1 MCYELD
7 LTGLQ
12 CRRARASRILSAW
25 AWGEREGGGGMLI
38 QTANPQPTAQ
48 EDQRYGIEQG
58 LVICLAVCQ
67 RDMSSL
73 I

>member
-1 MCYELD
+1 MN
-7 LTGLQ
+7 G
-12 CRRARASRILSAW
+12 
-25 AWGEREGGGGMLI
+25 GREEGKAGGMLI
-38 QTANPQPTAQ
+38 QTANPQPIEQ
-48 EDQRYGIEQG
+48 EEQRYGIEQG

>member
-1 MCYELD
+1 M
-7 LTGLQ
+7 GLGG
-12 CRRARASRILSAW
+12 RGE
-25 AWGEREGGGGMLI
+25 GEREGKQGGMLI
-38 QTANPQPTAQ
+38 QTANPQPTEQ

>member
-1 MCYELD
+1 M
-7 LTGLQ
+7 GL
-12 CRRARASRILSAW
+12 
-25 AWGEREGGGGMLI
+25 GGGGEGGKAGGMLI
-38 QTANPQPTAQ
+38 QTANPQPTEQ

>member
-1 MCYELD
+1 
-7 LTGLQ
+7 
-12 CRRARASRILSAW
+12 
-25 AWGEREGGGGMLI
+25 MLI
-38 QTANPQPTAQ
+38 QTANPQLIEQ

-67 RDMSSL
+67 RDTSNL